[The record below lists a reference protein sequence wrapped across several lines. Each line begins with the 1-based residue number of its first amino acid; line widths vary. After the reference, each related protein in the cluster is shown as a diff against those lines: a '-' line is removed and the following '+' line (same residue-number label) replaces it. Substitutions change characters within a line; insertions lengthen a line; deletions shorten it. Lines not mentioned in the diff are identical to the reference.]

1 MVRVGGDGELRAL
14 GPGGADQCAVE
25 VQALRAGIDLQPD
38 AAARGLRR
46 DAVEIERERVALQQ
60 DAAGGVSHD
69 AQVGAL
75 QRAQQAVGHL
85 ARLLVHVAV
94 HAADHQVER
103 GQRVVGQIHR
113 AVLEDVALDA
123 TEDADAQADAV
134 DLAHAAGK
142 LHHALFIQAVGHG
155 KGLGVVGDG
164 DVFVAALAR
173 RLGHFFQRGAAIS
186 LGGVHVQVAADV
198 AQFHQLGKAS
208 LLRGFDFAGVLAQFG
223 RDPRQAQRLVDAF
236 LGLAG
241 HAGIARHAE
250 QAVLAQLQ
258 PHLHG
263 ARANG
268 DVVVLAAREVLHG
281 GAEVLRQQRAHVH
294 LQAFAAHFGAGLIP
308 AAPQPL
314 PHPRVG
320 DKLVERVGGR
330 GARHQQIEIAHR
342 LAPAPQAARRGH
354 GIHARHPAQEFAKFF
369 GHAFGIAQQIASGAL
384 AIPGDGAQYLL
395 LQLGAHAG
403 QRAQLLL
410 LAEALQFVGGRDV
423 EVLEDERDTLGAKA
437 LDLEEFQSGG
447 REFCEQQ
454 VAALAGTAFG
464 DFGEHHGEALA
475 DSRNVG
481 DLALRVA
488 QDIGDAF
495 RVAFHGGSAVAIAA
509 NAKRIFG
516 GDLHQI
522 GGFPQHARDFLV
534 LQTGFLHPIVSGR
547 VGPFGRAA
555 RRFYMQQRRLVFSVV
570 VLTFL
575 AAPAAWAQ
583 STPFT
588 VVNAASYG
596 SALAPDSVAT
606 IFGSNLAPGTAS
618 ATLDAN
624 GQLPTV
630 LASASVEINGVL
642 APLFYVAPGQINL
655 VVPGG
660 LTAGTATVLIRSTT
674 SGSTQSGTALGR
686 AAAPGVFTSDASG
699 GGAGAILNAVTY
711 QPAPF
716 MVQTGDSGSDTRTRI
731 AVYGTGLRHA
741 DAVTALAQDPA
752 GNRYSLTVE
761 YAGAAP
767 GLFGLDQVNLLLPPD
782 LDGAGTVSLSLVA
795 DSNAANVVTF
805 QMNLLAASAL
815 RMATLTLSAVFVSAG
830 DSTTLTVGLNGVARA
845 GGFVVGLRSD
855 NAAAQVASQITILE
869 GKASAQTTVATS
881 AVSATQAVTITAQAG
896 AMAQSVP
903 LEIDPAS
910 SVQLAALSTSVAS
923 ILGGRS
929 LTGTVTLTGNSPG
942 NVNISLASDNDHA
955 RPPASVTVPFTRSS
969 ADFAIATL
977 AVTDR
982 KSVV

>member
-1 MVRVGGDGELRAL
+1 
-14 GPGGADQCAVE
+14 
-25 VQALRAGIDLQPD
+25 
-38 AAARGLRR
+38 
-46 DAVEIERERVALQQ
+46 
-60 DAAGGVSHD
+60 
-69 AQVGAL
+69 
-75 QRAQQAVGHL
+75 
-85 ARLLVHVAV
+85 
-94 HAADHQVER
+94 
-103 GQRVVGQIHR
+103 
-113 AVLEDVALDA
+113 
-123 TEDADAQADAV
+123 
-134 DLAHAAGK
+134 
-142 LHHALFIQAVGHG
+142 
-155 KGLGVVGDG
+155 
-164 DVFVAALAR
+164 
-173 RLGHFFQRGAAIS
+173 
-186 LGGVHVQVAADV
+186 
-198 AQFHQLGKAS
+198 
-208 LLRGFDFAGVLAQFG
+208 
-223 RDPRQAQRLVDAF
+223 
-236 LGLAG
+236 
-241 HAGIARHAE
+241 
-250 QAVLAQLQ
+250 
-258 PHLHG
+258 
-263 ARANG
+263 
-268 DVVVLAAREVLHG
+268 
-281 GAEVLRQQRAHVH
+281 
-294 LQAFAAHFGAGLIP
+294 
-308 AAPQPL
+308 
-314 PHPRVG
+314 
-320 DKLVERVGGR
+320 
-330 GARHQQIEIAHR
+330 
-342 LAPAPQAARRGH
+342 
-354 GIHARHPAQEFAKFF
+354 
-369 GHAFGIAQQIASGAL
+369 
-384 AIPGDGAQYLL
+384 
-395 LQLGAHAG
+395 
-403 QRAQLLL
+403 
-410 LAEALQFVGGRDV
+410 
-423 EVLEDERDTLGAKA
+423 
-437 LDLEEFQSGG
+437 
-447 REFCEQQ
+447 
-454 VAALAGTAFG
+454 
-464 DFGEHHGEALA
+464 
-475 DSRNVG
+475 
-481 DLALRVA
+481 
-488 QDIGDAF
+488 
-495 RVAFHGGSAVAIAA
+495 
-509 NAKRIFG
+509 
-516 GDLHQI
+516 
-522 GGFPQHARDFLV
+522 
-534 LQTGFLHPIVSGR
+534 
-547 VGPFGRAA
+547 
-555 RRFYMQQRRLVFSVV
+555 MQQRRLVCSVV

-674 SGSTQSGTALGR
+674 SGSTQSGTALVR
-686 AAAPGVFTSDASG
+686 AAAPGVFTSAASG

-716 MVQTGDSGSDTRTRI
+716 VVQTGDSGSDTRTRI

-977 AVTDR
+977 AVTIAQPVTLSATLSHTTVSATLNLLPPLQLALSASAVQGGNPVSGTVTLGDPAPVTGAIVALR
-982 KSVV
+982 SSDPAVQVSAVTIPAGQNSQTFTLTTSAVTAARTVSISATYAGLTQTVSLTVNPPAAVTLSSLTISPNQVAGGSSTQATVTLSGPAGMGGVRVDLESSSILTAAASPNFAIIPQGQSSAVLTITTSRFPGVVTFTATAGGVSKTASLTVQ